1 VANLSSVRP
10 GERPSPDEVKTKIEQ
25 ALLRSAE
32 IEAERITVDVEDDKV
47 VLRGPVRSWAKVK
60 STS

>member
-1 VANLSSVRP
+1 M
-10 GERPSPDEVKTKIEQ
+10 KTKIEQ